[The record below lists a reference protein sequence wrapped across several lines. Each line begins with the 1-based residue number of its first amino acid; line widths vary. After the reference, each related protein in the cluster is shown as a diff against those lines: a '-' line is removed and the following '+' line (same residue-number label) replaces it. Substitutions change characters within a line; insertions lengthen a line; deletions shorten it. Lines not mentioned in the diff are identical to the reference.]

1 MGRLKRLSGQG
12 VRRILEGH
20 DFRLVRQRGSHFVMQ
35 RQNGDTT
42 LTVPVPDHR
51 DLKPGVLRAII
62 RQTGIPRMAFED
74 DE

>member
-1 MGRLKRLSGQG
+1 LGRLKRLSGQE

-20 DFRLVRQRGSHFVMQ
+20 GFRLVRQRGSHFVMQ
-35 RQNGDTT
+35 RHDGDTT

-51 DLKPGVLRAII
+51 YVKPGVLRAII
-62 RQTGIPRMAFED
+62 RQTGIPRTAFED